1 MGQFI
6 YGGAASSAYTIDD
19 RTLAHLEV
27 AIATKFRRAE
37 SFHFTLRGRDLPSG
51 EGFRELWMHPAIW
64 MEFRIDDP
72 AVTRP
77 LNPAW
82 IAAMVALASS
92 DRGLSLIRE
101 PQHSE

>member
-27 AIATKFRRAE
+27 AIATEF
-37 SFHFTLRGRDLPSG
+37 
-51 EGFRELWMHPAIW
+51 WMHPAIW

>member
-1 MGQFI
+1 VGQFI

-51 EGFRELWMHPAIW
+51 EGFREFWMHPAIW